1 MSISSW
7 PPLSLTCDEG
17 LLLIVMVVVT
27 GLDAVDA
34 LVGNC
39 DNVDTIA
46 NGLVFDCGTGF
57 CTTGVAVN
65 SRLSFTDITCNTTQ
79 LQACTEKTYYCLT
92 RLVKS
97 SPLITASC
105 EISVFLFT
113 MSCCSLPTCTSAI
126 SLVTIVT
133 KLCQHHTYHIA
144 SENFF
149 TNKAYSSVEGNISY
163 T

>member
-17 LLLIVMVVVT
+17 LPLIVMVVVT

-65 SRLSFTDITCNTTQ
+65 SRLSFTDITCNTTV
-79 LQACTEKTYYCLT
+79 TSMHRED
-92 RLVKS
+92 
-97 SPLITASC
+97 I
-105 EISVFLFT
+105 LF
-113 MSCCSLPTCTSAI
+113 SYSIGQILSLDHC
-126 SLVTIVT
+126 
-133 KLCQHHTYHIA
+133 KL
-144 SENFF
+144 
-149 TNKAYSSVEGNISY
+149 
-163 T
+163 